1 MSKPLLA
8 PLADGHATVAV
19 KGVLT
24 KRMLLKAH
32 AQ

>member
-8 PLADGHATVAV
+8 PLADGHAIVAV
-19 KGVLT
+19 QGVLT